1 MEEQKALLDAFNAYQ
16 QADLPPDVEAIDIS
30 EIKLM
35 LGYFNSSI
43 RDNLLKVL
51 KKRARQ
57 HICQVI
63 NVEVNKFPMELDYI
77 ADELTAARLSSLN
90 SEGLKT
96 ESTDITRYDYKDDI
110 YLNWMSTLHAWAD
123 NNGTYKGRKFRTM

>member
-1 MEEQKALLDAFNAYQ
+1 MELIENTELFKSFEDVT
-16 QADLPPDVEAIDIS
+16 LPPETEAIDITDL
-30 EIKLM
+30 KLM
-35 LGYFNSSI
+35 LGYGNSTI
-43 RDNLLKVL
+43 RDNVLKVL

-57 HICQVI
+57 HICLFI
-63 NVEVNKFPMELDYI
+63 KKEVNDFPMELDYI
-77 ADELTAARLSSLN
+77 ADELTASRMSQLN

-123 NNGTYKGRKFRTM
+123 NNGTYKGRKFRMM